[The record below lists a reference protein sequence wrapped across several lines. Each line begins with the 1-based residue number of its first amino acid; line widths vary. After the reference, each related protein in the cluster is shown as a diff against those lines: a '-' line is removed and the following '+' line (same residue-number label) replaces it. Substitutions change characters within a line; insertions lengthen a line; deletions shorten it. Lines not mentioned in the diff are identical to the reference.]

1 MLIACA
7 FQAVSCLLYL
17 SRNPENSKNK
27 LVFKWEENAD
37 HRTVVFTQFKIT
49 VSKPNTNTRM
59 LGGSLSE
66 SIAFT
71 SS

>member
-1 MLIACA
+1 MLMVCA

-17 SRNPENSKNK
+17 CRDPENSKNK

-37 HRTVVFTQFKIT
+37 HKPVVFTQFKII
-49 VSKPNTNTRM
+49 VPKPNTNACM
-59 LGGSLSE
+59 LGSSPPE
-66 SIAFT
+66 STAFT